1 MPVFRQI
8 DRKLIA
14 SSRKLPRGS
23 SWRYRQWSRD
33 TSSGATLEP
42 LPFDYP
48 GDPKKRPVRFVQK
61 VVSNRS
67 SRPVGGPAEESIDVL
82 FEAIGRFGRTTYPFS
97 QVILRRFRRFSNNSI
112 HLPSVGSG
120 WRVARIGREVLQRG
134 TERASEAGGE
144 MVCKRRRSKGDGQS
158 IERRG

>member
-1 MPVFRQI
+1 MPLRESFLAVRAGV
-8 DRKLIA
+8 IA
-14 SSRKLPRGS
+14 SGHAIGVPAQLS
-23 SWRYRQWSRD
+23 SLFRPIIRAIRR
-33 TSSGATLEP
+33 
-42 LPFDYP
+42 
-48 GDPKKRPVRFVQK
+48 RPVRFVQK

-67 SRPVGGPAEESIDVL
+67 SRPVRGPAEESIDAL
-82 FEAIGRFGRTTYPFS
+82 FEAIGRCGRTTYPFS

-134 TERASEAGGE
+134 TERAREAGGE
-144 MVCKRRRSKGDGQS
+144 MVCKRRRCKGDGQS